1 MNLNADF
8 NEEARASTRNV
19 RRRIDTITPIDLF
32 NSTQSYPIV
41 HALYVNTQLIDR
53 LCIPVTEKEIEE
65 LKKKNQSV
73 GDLHYYFTKND
84 CEINYVKLRD
94 LLQMA
99 HLPNFFNSI
108 ENNTDEDIDIKKNE
122 YVLCSVIEM
131 LISYRDYH
139 TISNILNMTLKSNVK
154 KYLYEFICHK
164 MAPTLDGEGD
174 VIVEPGDIPS
184 YDLMM
189 IRHYE
194 ELMEKIICEPYY
206 DNNFDPCMELEGD
219 LFQFT
224 SVMFIKIDSLLL
236 TLEKH
241 DLAILL
247 VHHNKYEIDDY
258 LTESTL
264 MTRLGFNKSML
275 VRMIRFAKTR
285 NNAQR

>member
-1 MNLNADF
+1 MNLNIDF
-8 NEEARASTRNV
+8 NEEASAAARNV
-19 RRRIDTITPIDLF
+19 RRRIDTTSNN
-32 NSTQSYPIV
+32 NSHEIQPVVYAV
-41 HALYVNTQLIDR
+41 YVNIQLIDR
-53 LCIPVTEKEIEE
+53 LCTPVTEEEIEK
-65 LKKKNQSV
+65 LKEKDQSV
-73 GDLHYYFTKND
+73 GDSHYYFTKND
-84 CEINYVKLRD
+84 CEINYDKLRD

-99 HLPNFFNSI
+99 HLSNFFNSI
-108 ENNTDEDIDIKKNE
+108 ENNTDEDIDITENE

-139 TISNILNMTLKSNVK
+139 TISNILNMDLKSNTR

-174 VIVEPGDIPS
+174 MIVEPGDIPS

-194 ELMEKIICEPYY
+194 ELMEKIICEPGY
-206 DNNFDPCMELEGD
+206 DKYFDPCMELEGD

-224 SVMFIKIDSLLL
+224 TVIAIRIDSLLL

-247 VHHNKYEIDDY
+247 VHHNDYEIDDY

-264 MTRLGFNKSML
+264 MTRLGFNRSML
-275 VRMIRFAKTR
+275 IRMIRFAKAK
-285 NNAQR
+285 NNIQR